1 MIKKLLIS
9 SAVYFSAVGTTA
21 TENELSKEDKETL
34 NQIEII
40 NTAADMVGW
49 IVEDVANGYVTD
61 TVIADTYIDNLEIVI
76 TRTKKLREDE

>member
-1 MIKKLLIS
+1 MKKLTLSVAALAIATSGFSQYVLS
-9 SAVYFSAVGTTA
+9 SKDST
-21 TENELSKEDKETL
+21 LL

-49 IVEDVANGYVTD
+49 IVEDVANGHVTD

>member
-49 IVEDVANGYVTD
+49 IVEDVANGYITD

-76 TRTKKLREDE
+76 TRAKKLREDE

>member
-1 MIKKLLIS
+1 MVKKILIG
-9 SAVYFSAVGTTA
+9 SAVYFSAVGATV

>member
-40 NTAADMVGW
+40 NTAEDMVGW

-76 TRTKKLREDE
+76 TRAKKLREDE